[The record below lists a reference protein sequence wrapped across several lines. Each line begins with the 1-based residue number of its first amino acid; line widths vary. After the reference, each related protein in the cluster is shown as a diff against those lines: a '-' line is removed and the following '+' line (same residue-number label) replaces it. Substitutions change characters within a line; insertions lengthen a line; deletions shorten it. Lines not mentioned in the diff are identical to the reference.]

1 MAKKAPEKIDL
12 LSTIQGSRF
21 ENFFPEAWDIKK
33 IDYCCSR
40 KPEEVYKREKWW
52 HKDFEPV
59 SADTLQAFNT
69 MMGHEIALQIKQ
81 AKDEDREIVMI
92 WSVGPMGMY
101 RWAVEFLTRWGV
113 DCKHVHG
120 FNMDE
125 WSDADG
131 NTLPPSHP
139 GAFTNAMDSA
149 LYGPLGKLTS
159 PKKQRH
165 FATKTELPKYG
176 DKIGELRDKGAKF
189 VVVYGI
195 GWIFHIAFWEPHF
208 AEDYSSVE
216 EWKKPTHR
224 MAAKLHPLTIIQNSI
239 TSFKSKI
246 TSVPACANT
255 IGPGLFLNA
264 DYTIGGVDGYLPARN
279 MIYQGQSLW
288 VTLKYGPDMW
298 IPSTFM
304 PGLPGKLFFIQ
315 DLAGPLEPE
324 VN

>member
-1 MAKKAPEKIDL
+1 MAAPKNINL
-12 LSTIQGSRF
+12 LNTIEGSRF
-21 ENFFPEAWDIKK
+21 ESFFPEAWDLKK
-33 IDYCCSR
+33 IDSCCSR

-52 HKDFEPV
+52 HKDFTPV
-59 SADTLQAFNT
+59 GAETLEDFNT
-69 MMGHEIALQIKQ
+69 LMGHEIAMQIAE
-81 AKDEDREIVMI
+81 AKREGREIVMI

-101 RWAVEFLTRWGV
+101 RWAVEFLTRWNI

-125 WSDADG
+125 WCDNDG
-131 NTLPPSHP
+131 NTLPPSDP
-139 GAFTNAMDSA
+139 GAFTNAMESN
-149 LYGPLGKLTS
+149 LYGPLGDLTS
-159 PKKQRH
+159 PEKQRH
-165 FATKTELPKYG
+165 FATKEELPKYA
-176 DKIGELRDKGAKF
+176 DRIHDLRAKGAKF

-195 GWIFHIAFWEPHF
+195 GWVFHIAFWEPHF

-239 TSFKSKI
+239 TSFKSRI
-246 TSVPACANT
+246 TLVPARANT

-264 DYTIGGVDGYLPARN
+264 DYTIGGVDGFLPARN

-304 PGLPGKLFFIQ
+304 PELPGKLFFINA
-315 DLAGPLEPE
+315 LAGPLGAE